1 MKIAFV
7 ASPEP
12 GGQNALKELSDG
24 YGQAAVAEAEFIV
37 ALGGDHMALEAL
49 HDAVAMPAKPVYPM
63 RIDSSAGV
71 LCNSTFHLLR
81 VSPCPR
87 SCLDTPTPPRLRHDR
102 PNGEGDDP

>member
-49 HDAVAMPAKPVYPM
+49 QHAVACRQSRYTPCASTAPPEFPA
-63 RIDSSAGV
+63 IQLSI
-71 LCNSTFHLLR
+71 CC
-81 VSPCPR
+81 VSHHAQGAA
-87 SCLDTPTPPRLRHDR
+87 LIHQLPPRLRHDR
-102 PNGEGDDP
+102 PNGGGDDP